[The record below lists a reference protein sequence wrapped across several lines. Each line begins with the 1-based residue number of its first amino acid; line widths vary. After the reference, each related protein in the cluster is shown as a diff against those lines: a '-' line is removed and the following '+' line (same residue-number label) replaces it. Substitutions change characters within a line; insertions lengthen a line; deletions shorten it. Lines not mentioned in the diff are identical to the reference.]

1 MQGAP
6 TPEGVPLPEIMIM
19 PSRLLSANTTEKILN
34 RIYEVR
40 YVKHINCQGESL
52 PEKLTSGP
60 GSGLPVNHP
69 ERKVIKVRGK
79 DTGLKILV
87 GRIFV
92 EIDDL
97 DGGAGNRA
105 VARPAGHPGHRARHQ
120 QAAAGGAGRAHVR
133 DPAPAGARAGR
144 RGRG

>member
-34 RIYEVR
+34 KIYEVR
-40 YVKHINCQGESL
+40 YVSHINCQGESL

-69 ERKVIKVRGK
+69 ERKVIKVKGK
-79 DTGLKILV
+79 ETELKILV

-92 EIDDL
+92 EIDDFEHVEETL
-97 DGGAGNRA
+97 QTIEKICEEMLPFGFDLE
-105 VARPAGHPGHRARHQ
+105 V
-120 QAAAGGAGRAHVR
+120 GRYSKFKPTVTDYANKR
-133 DPAPAGARAGR
+133 CS
-144 RGRG
+144 